1 MKRLTLLAACLLAI
15 TVSAAAQEW
24 AKQSLEKSSRHQEWA
39 AIKNGDRT
47 VNAFVVYP
55 EVKNKATAVIVIHEN
70 AGLTD
75 WTRTVADQLAA
86 AGFIAIAPDLL
97 SGMAPPEVKPNEFPG
112 SDAARQAIRKL
123 TPEGVTS
130 DLNAVYEF
138 VKKLPAANG
147 RVAVSGFCWGG
158 GQTFRFATNQPG
170 LTAAFVFYG
179 PPPAEGITNINA
191 PVYGFYG
198 GEDARINT
206 TIPQITEAMKAAGK
220 TYDPVLY
227 EGAGH
232 GFMRAGMAP
241 DGTEANKKAR
251 IESWERWVRILKEM
265 DAAAD
270 AKAKAASGDKKGAA
284 KDSKDKK
291 KKDASKK

>member
-1 MKRLTLLAACLLAI
+1 MIRRTILSICLLAC
-15 TVSAAAQEW
+15 TYASSAQEW
-24 AKQSLEKSSRHQEWA
+24 AKQALEKSPRHQEWA

-70 AGLTD
+70 SGLTD

-97 SGMAPPEVKPNEFPG
+97 SGMAPAEVKPADFPG

-130 DLNAVYEF
+130 DLNAVYEY

-147 RVAVSGFCWGG
+147 RVAVAGFCWGG
-158 GQTFRFATNQPG
+158 AQTFRYATNQPG

-179 PPPAEGITNINA
+179 SPPADGFANINV

-206 TIPQITEAMKAAGK
+206 TIPQTTETMKAAAK
-220 TYDPVLY
+220 TYDPVIY

-241 DGTEANKKAR
+241 DASDANKKAR
-251 IESWERWVRILKEM
+251 AESWERWLKILKEM
-265 DAAAD
+265 DAAVD
-270 AKAKAASGDKKGAA
+270 AKNKAAAKVTA
-284 KDSKDKK
+284 KDAKDKK
-291 KKDASKK
+291 KKDESKK